1 MIRLR
6 LSARCSGTKSLIAS
20 ARRDEVG
27 VIYPNL
33 PWLTRLNSHPINAD
47 RYLIDWRGLLGPFK
61 NGIGGCA
68 LLPQLDRVSPR
79 SIPWTAP
86 SSAEPGAGT
95 ALRRSSTLPAALKVE
110 IRFCAPLDLLAVYKQ
125 GMYDA

>member
-68 LLPQLDRVSPR
+68 LAASAR
-79 SIPWTAP
+79 SRIPTLNTVDCSVKRGTLSGHGIA
-86 SSAEPGAGT
+86 AVVHLTRCAKAG
-95 ALRRSSTLPAALKVE
+95 
-110 IRFCAPLDLLAVYKQ
+110 IR
-125 GMYDA
+125 